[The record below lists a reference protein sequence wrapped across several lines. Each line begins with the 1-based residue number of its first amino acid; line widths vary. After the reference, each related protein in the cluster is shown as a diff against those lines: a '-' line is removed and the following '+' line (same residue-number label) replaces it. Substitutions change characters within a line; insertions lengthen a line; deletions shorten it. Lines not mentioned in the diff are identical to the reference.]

1 MTKYIIILIVLGLI
15 IFYSQRK
22 ETYDSIIVTRPLLE
36 KLNTDIGVK
45 NIRLEACTD
54 QCILIPPQKSI
65 YDCQLYEFDEWSI
78 CDPNTGTQTRVRN
91 VLFDFGLNCPPP
103 SDVSRL
109 QNQTCAVDCVVSDWS
124 NWNTCTAE
132 CGSTGVRSRTRS
144 ITTPPL
150 NGGLACPATT
160 EVQACNRVPCPVDCV
175 VGDWSNWNTCTAE
188 CGSTGVRSRTRSI
201 TTPPLNGGLA
211 CPATTEVQACNRV
224 PCPVDCVVGVWNDW
238 SPCSKICDDGSG
250 PGSKIRTRNIIT
262 YPQYG
267 GQVCPPIKETIAC
280 NRSPCSFN
288 ITASKPITLSYELI
302 DSTMGTV
309 KLATITN
316 LGSYR
321 RGRLTATTKQNSIG
335 GFVNLRTQSRI
346 YGNQAILYYKID
358 KINLSFEM
366 TRAYGTFWF
375 SPGDTITLSVFGSS
389 GTLIQ
394 LTNIAIRIESY

>member
-109 QNQTCAVDCVVSDWS
+109 QNQTCAVDCVVS
-124 NWNTCTAE
+124 
-132 CGSTGVRSRTRS
+132 
-144 ITTPPL
+144 
-150 NGGLACPATT
+150 
-160 EVQACNRVPCPVDCV
+160 
-175 VGDWSNWNTCTAE
+175 DWSNWNTCTAE

-358 KINLSFEM
+358 KIYYISHQNFNLF
-366 TRAYGTFWF
+366 
-375 SPGDTITLSVFGSS
+375 
-389 GTLIQ
+389 
-394 LTNIAIRIESY
+394 

>member
-1 MTKYIIILIVLGLI
+1 MLTYSSKNRILFIVIFVIILLSFIL
-15 IFYSQRK
+15 YNKDSYDK
-22 ETYDSIIVTRPLLE
+22 ESYNTKVSRNMLDE
-36 KLNTDIGVK
+36 MNTDIGVTNMK
-45 NIRLEACTD
+45 LKYCGDMCNLTS
-54 QCILIPPQKSI
+54 PQKSI
-65 YDCQLYEFDEWSI
+65 YECQLYDFTDWSS
-78 CDPNTGTQTRVRN
+78 CESTGNQTRVRN

-175 VGDWSNWNTCTAE
+175 VG
-188 CGSTGVRSRTRSI
+188 
-201 TTPPLNGGLA
+201 
-211 CPATTEVQACNRV
+211 
-224 PCPVDCVVGVWNDW
+224 VWNDW

-262 YPQYG
+262 YPQYV